1 MQWRCVKP
9 RRQCRQPRRLLPQHH
24 RASAAM
30 PTASGR
36 ICVYV
41 YVRVCASQ
49 RDDEER
55 RENARQNRVRPMCRP
70 HHTPL
75 RLLAAAVCACAS
87 CSVTA
92 SVYVFRRHR
101 YRSRSRCHGH
111 RCACDLPI
119 GRVSMRDGQGYP
131 RVDRGCWVAATT
143 QCSARRVC
151 ACVRVC
157 VGAWSPTR
165 TQRAAAAQL
174 SRECQCVCWQQTPK
188 PF

>member
-1 MQWRCVKP
+1 MCV
-9 RRQCRQPRRLLPQHH
+9 
-24 RASAAM
+24 
-30 PTASGR
+30 
-36 ICVYV
+36 CV
-41 YVRVCASQ
+41 R
-49 RDDEER
+49 R
-55 RENARQNRVRPMCRP
+55 REMMRKDEKTPAKTVCVQCAPKLCRP

-131 RVDRGCWVAATT
+131 RVLGGCHYPVLRAP
-143 QCSARRVC
+143 CVCCVC

-165 TQRAAAAQL
+165 KQRTAAAQL
-174 SRECQCVCWQQTPK
+174 SRECQCICWQQTPK

>member
-1 MQWRCVKP
+1 MRKDEKTPAKTVCV
-9 RRQCRQPRRLLPQHH
+9 QCAPKL
-24 RASAAM
+24 
-30 PTASGR
+30 
-36 ICVYV
+36 
-41 YVRVCASQ
+41 
-49 RDDEER
+49 
-55 RENARQNRVRPMCRP
+55 CRP

-101 YRSRSRCHGH
+101 YRPRSRCHGA

-119 GRVSMRDGQGYP
+119 GRVSMLDGQGYP

-151 ACVRVC
+151 AVCVRVC
-157 VGAWSPTR
+157 V
-165 TQRAAAAQL
+165 
-174 SRECQCVCWQQTPK
+174 CVCVLGAPHVSSAPLQHSSHANVSVFVGNK
-188 PF
+188 PPNRSSCCSNRPSSVPSRCSP